1 MDITNLS
8 LTELKALCYDQI
20 VFLNQTQANV
30 TLLQN
35 EIAKKEKE
43 HDNNPSKNP
52 DTSKDIQ

>member
-1 MDITNLS
+1 MDITKLS

-20 VFLNQTQANV
+20 VLLNQTQANV

-43 HDNNPSKNP
+43 NDNLSKNP